1 MPFEAA
7 EATMWQ
13 LVQRHTGRV
22 GYRRGMKSEGLSAS
36 PPVIDCSGWT
46 ALLLSRALQAHNVA
60 AARTVFADDDIAA
73 LHTWSERII
82 HEIAQRTGFVLQG
95 TALTADTLPR
105 CATIGLKIGNP
116 AWAANHPR
124 PRGITHIVQIVR
136 RPDDDAPFVS
146 ESFDGSVAGIRLTP
160 LGEWLARAQPTL
172 DANEAWAV
180 DAFRLASGAAR
191 SHQQGNAP

>member
-1 MPFEAA
+1 
-7 EATMWQ
+7 
-13 LVQRHTGRV
+13 
-22 GYRRGMKSEGLSAS
+22 MKSEGLSAS

-60 AARTVFADDDIAA
+60 AARAVFTDDDIAA

-82 HEIAQRTGFVLQG
+82 HEIGQRTGFVLQG
-95 TALTADTLPR
+95 TALTADALPR

-146 ESFDGSVAGIRLTP
+146 ESFDGAVAGIRLTP
-160 LGEWLARAQPTL
+160 LMRWLARAQPAL

-191 SHQQGNAP
+191 GHQHGNAP